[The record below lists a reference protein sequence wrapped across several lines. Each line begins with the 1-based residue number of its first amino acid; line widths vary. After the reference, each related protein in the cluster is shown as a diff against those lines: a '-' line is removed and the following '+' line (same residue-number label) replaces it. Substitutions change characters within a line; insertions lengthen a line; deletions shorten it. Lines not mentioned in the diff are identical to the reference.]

1 MRYQL
6 AGAEGQVIGM
16 IGLHMQFHLHH
27 AAGSARSGA
36 GRNAAGAG

>member
-6 AGAEGQVIGM
+6 ADWTGQVIGM

-27 AAGSARSGA
+27 AGSARS
-36 GRNAAGAG
+36 RSWW